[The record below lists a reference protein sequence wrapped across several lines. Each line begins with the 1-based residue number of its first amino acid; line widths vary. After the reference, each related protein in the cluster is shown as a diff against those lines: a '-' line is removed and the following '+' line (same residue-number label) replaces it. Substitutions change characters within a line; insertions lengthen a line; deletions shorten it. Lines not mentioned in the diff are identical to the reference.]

1 MPFEPNNEDDSQ
13 EQNRLGQEHVS
24 GQQSVS
30 QEDSPLFNLDNIPD
44 DEEDSEDGVLG
55 EELFVTAKKAIP
67 ITPALSE
74 EELKELLAPVKEP
87 HPAMAELSKEE
98 LEELLAP
105 TARHELTDEGL
116 FSEDEEE
123 EDEFIS
129 SVMSEVSE
137 YDDPE
142 LKALAKE
149 IAELER
155 QEHEQRAEKTKK
167 KSKKKQKRKH

>member
-1 MPFEPNNEDDSQ
+1 MSRIEQLIGEIEEYIDSCKF
-13 EQNRLGQEHVS
+13 
-24 GQQSVS
+24 
-30 QEDSPLFNLDNIPD
+30 SPLSNTKIQVN
-44 DEEDSEDGVLG
+44 
-55 EELFVTAKKAIP
+55 
-67 ITPALSE
+67 
-74 EELKELLAPVKEP
+74 
-87 HPAMAELSKEE
+87 KEE